1 MMDFAIARRAMVDS
15 QLRPS
20 DVTDQELLAAML
32 EIPRERFVPAGL
44 AGVAYLD
51 RDLPVDPK
59 RALLKPMVLARMIQ
73 AAGLQTGERVLDVA
87 CGTGYSSA
95 ILARLSASVTALEDD
110 ADRARRCGEIF
121 AQLTP
126 LGTGNVVAVGGPLEA
141 GWPAGAPYDVILVNG
156 ACETEPHG
164 LIRQL
169 AEGGRLIAVMGT
181 GPIGKATL
189 FRKDHG
195 EIGSRPLFDAAAPAL
210 PAFAKAPAFVF

>member
-1 MMDFAIARRAMVDS
+1 MSDFAQARRMMVDC
-15 QLRPS
+15 QVRPS
-20 DVTDQELLAAML
+20 DVTDQDLLAAML
-32 EIPRERFVPAGL
+32 AMPRERFVPAEV

-73 AAGLQTGERVLDVA
+73 AAELETRERVLDVA

-95 ILARLSASVTALEDD
+95 ILARLAASVTALEDD
-110 ADRARRCGEIF
+110 ADRSRRCGEIL
-121 AQLTP
+121 AS
-126 LGTGNVVAVGGPLEA
+126 LGAGNVTAACGPLDA
-141 GWPAGAPYDVILVNG
+141 GWPGGAPYDVILVNG
-156 ACETEPHG
+156 ACETEPQG

-169 AEGGRLIAVMGT
+169 NEGGRLLAVIGT

-195 EIGSRPLFDAAAPAL
+195 EIGSRPLFDATAPAL
-210 PAFAKAPAFVF
+210 PAFARAPAFVF

>member
-1 MMDFAIARRAMVDS
+1 MIDSAKARRTMVDS

-20 DVTDQELLAAML
+20 DVTDRELLAAFL
-32 EIPRERFVPAGL
+32 AIPRERFVSADL
-44 AGVAYLD
+44 ASVAYLD
-51 RDLPVDPK
+51 RDLPVDAK

-73 AAGLQTGERVLDVA
+73 AAEIKTSDRALDVA

-95 ILARLSASVTALEDD
+95 ILARLAAAVTALDDD
-110 ADRARRCGEIF
+110 AERVRRCGDT
-121 AQLTP
+121 LTQV
-126 LGTGNVVAVGGPLEA
+126 GAGSVGAVCGPLDA

-156 ACETEPHG
+156 ACETEPQG

-169 AEGGRLIAVMGT
+169 DEGGRLVVVLGT
-181 GPIGKATL
+181 GPIGRATL
-189 FRKDHG
+189 FRKDRG